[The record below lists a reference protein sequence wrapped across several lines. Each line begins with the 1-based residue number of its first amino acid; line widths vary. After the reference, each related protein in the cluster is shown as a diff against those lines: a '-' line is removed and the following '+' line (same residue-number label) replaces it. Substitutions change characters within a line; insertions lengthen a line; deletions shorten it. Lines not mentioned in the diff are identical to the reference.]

1 MEKDEILVEVGRR
14 VSSIPCV
21 RTYRYLTEQMRR
33 DIMLL
38 EREAELQS
46 VENGIMP
53 FVNRGVWAVFE
64 RQFQLVIIMEPACEI
79 LSSSKS
85 LVTIVDSE
93 GNVIGEWLSKE
104 RREEERKR
112 EDVRIIGDDFALY
125 RDVEM
130 NGKPFFVLPEVDFPY
145 LEGVE
150 GVKNVTSG
158 SVSPPADQYVRK
170 VMQLEEPTYAT
181 HIAGFDID

>member
-1 MEKDEILVEVGRR
+1 MEKDEILIEVGRR

-21 RTYRYLTEQMRR
+21 HTYRYLTEQMRR

-38 EREAELQS
+38 ERKAEQQS

-104 RREEERKR
+104 RREEEMKR

-130 NGKPFFVLPEVDFPY
+130 NGKPFFVLPEIDFPY

-150 GVKNVTSG
+150 GVRNVTSG
-158 SVSPPADQYVRK
+158 SVSPPADHYVRK
-170 VMQLEEPTYAT
+170 VMQLEEPTFAT
-181 HIAGFDID
+181 HIAGFDIE